1 MTNDIVDSS
10 TYKKRKK
17 RRKRSGSGDAV
28 IVKKDVCASKSK
40 KRKLHHRRKNKSVDV
55 SVGEIMPFGDKTKEF
70 LFSMIGANKDGSR
83 IFCRLKR
90 RNYNRA
96 QPRFAYKAVIEGY
109 YDFDLEKFVITKEH
123 PKLYEH
129 QYADEKVYSR
139 DEIIEVLK
147 EELFEFD
154 WEL

>member
-1 MTNDIVDSS
+1 MSDIVDSS
-10 TYKKRKK
+10 IYKKRKK
-17 RRKRSGSGDAV
+17 RRKRSGSDVV
-28 IVKKDVCASKSK
+28 IVKKDVCTPKPKKKKWHHRIK
-40 KRKLHHRRKNKSVDV
+40 KRPVDV

-90 RNYNRA
+90 KNYNRA

-129 QYADEKVYSR
+129 QYADERVYSR
-139 DEIIEVLK
+139 EEIIEVLK
-147 EELFEFD
+147 EELSEFD

>member
-1 MTNDIVDSS
+1 MSDTVDSS

-17 RRKRSGSGDAV
+17 KRKRFSGGDAV
-28 IVKKDVCASKSK
+28 IVKKDVCTPKAKK
-40 KRKLHHRRKNKSVDV
+40 KRWHHRKKKRPVDI

-109 YDFDLEKFVITKEH
+109 YDFDLEKFIITKEH
-123 PKLYEH
+123 SKLYEH

-139 DEIIEVLK
+139 EEIIEVLK
-147 EELFEFD
+147 EELSEFD

>member
-1 MTNDIVDSS
+1 MSDTVDSS

-17 RRKRSGSGDAV
+17 KRKRFSGGDAV
-28 IVKKDVCASKSK
+28 IVKKDVCTPKPKK
-40 KRKLHHRRKNKSVDV
+40 KRWHYRRKKRPVDV
-55 SVGEIMPFGDKTKEF
+55 SVGEIMPFGDKTNEF

-123 PKLYEH
+123 SKLYEH
-129 QYADEKVYSR
+129 QYADEKIYSR
-139 DEIIEVLK
+139 EELIEVLK
-147 EELFEFD
+147 EELSEFD

>member
-1 MTNDIVDSS
+1 MNDIVDSS
-10 TYKKRKK
+10 TYKRRKK
-17 RRKRSGSGDAV
+17 RRKRSGGSDAV
-28 IVKKDVCASKSK
+28 IVKKNVCTPKAKKKGWHQRRK
-40 KRKLHHRRKNKSVDV
+40 KRPVDV

-129 QYADEKVYSR
+129 QYADEKIYSR
-139 DEIIEVLK
+139 EELIEVLK
-147 EELFEFD
+147 EELSEFD

>member
-1 MTNDIVDSS
+1 MSDIVDSS
-10 TYKKRKK
+10 IYKKHKK
-17 RRKRSGSGDAV
+17 RRKRSISGDAV
-28 IVKKDVCASKSK
+28 IVKKDVCSPKAK
-40 KRKLHHRRKNKSVDV
+40 KKKWHHRRKKRPVDV

-109 YDFDLEKFVITKEH
+109 YDFDLEKFIITKEH

-129 QYADEKVYSR
+129 QYADEKIYSR
-139 DEIIEVLK
+139 EEIIEVLK
-147 EELFEFD
+147 EELSEFD